1 MRAIPGINDPT
12 AAFAFLALLE
22 TIKSFD
28 GGIIMLFFHNNF
40 NSVLL

>member
-1 MRAIPGINDPT
+1 MMYKEKSNLYLMRAIPGINEPA

-28 GGIIMLFFHNNF
+28 GDIMQ
-40 NSVLL
+40 